1 MRGRE
6 RERKRDSYT
15 YIQTDR
21 KTNRQ
26 TIERLID
33 NNQVKKVVKDRTDG

>member
-6 RERKRDSYT
+6 RKRKRDSYT

-33 NNQVKKVVKDRTDG
+33 NNQVKKSGKG